1 MLPTALRD
9 EMVEQARREAPRE
22 CCGMI
27 AGRGEKA
34 TRLIRCANEHP
45 TPEARYRIAKADL
58 PNVVRIED
66 AGEEL
71 VAIYHSHPRSEPYP
85 SPTDRAEAHYPDSLY
100 VLVSLRSEPPE
111 MYAYQIADDHAVR
124 RVPLEIT

>member
-1 MLPTALRD
+1 MLPAPLRD
-9 EMVEQARREAPRE
+9 EMVEHARREAPRE

-27 AGRGEKA
+27 AGRGERA
-34 TRLIRCANEHP
+34 TRLIRCHNEHP
-45 TPEARYRIAKADL
+45 SPEARYRIANADL

-100 VLVSLRSEPPE
+100 VLVSLRAEPPE
-111 MYAYQIADDHAVR
+111 MYAYRIAPDQAVTK
-124 RVPLEIT
+124 VPVEIT